1 MIFELLY
8 YSFIAMIIFI
18 ALLLL
23 QEYLE
28 NRRIVLTASTADSKP
43 ASLGSNPSSSAKHY
57 FKSYKQRQIKE

>member
-1 MIFELLY
+1 MTFELLY

-28 NRRIVLTASTADSKP
+28 NRRIVIMASTADSKP
-43 ASLGSNPSSSAKHY
+43 ASLGSNPSSSAKRY
-57 FKSYKQRQIKE
+57 YSNYKQRHLKE